1 MYGTYKIYKDGKLIT
16 EQKNKLTVLGRA
28 NALKAMLGQNQY
40 FANSFGIG
48 VSSLANSTNT
58 TFLDMTDLD
67 FTVGKFPISMG
78 TLGTA
83 QDSSTDGLVY
93 TSRITDTSRY
103 YITEIGLFSNVVNG
117 AVDVDDLTIFNFED
131 GDPIK
136 ETPSTSSI
144 AYTAIPIGNPTT
156 ITLNGHG
163 FINNDTINFT
173 TSGTLPT
180 GIDATTTYYV
190 VNSTTNTFQL
200 AITKAG
206 TAIATTTTGS
216 GTHTINPTTV
226 YVNESL
232 FSSKRGVSL
241 VSDNL
246 NYRIGND
253 AIKITGNKTMFY
265 DDIITNLSDTSPADK
280 FTLAAYNPFNTTH
293 TVDVKFTSSSET
305 ITYPFYLGAK
315 KYNVVSLARGNSNF
329 NWSGVSKIEIAPQT
343 LISNAFTIT
352 AANQAVVT
360 LSGHGFEA
368 GNAIQISTTGALPS
382 PLNTTTTYYVKYI
395 NANTFNLS
403 LTPTGA
409 SISTLGGSQSGT
421 HTILSHIIFDGLRV
435 KYNKPEDAVDGLV
448 SRAVL
453 AAPIEKD
460 SGSIIDIQYILSMGL
475 DTV

>member
-48 VSSLANSTNT
+48 VSSLANSENT

-117 AVDVDDLTIFNFED
+117 AVEVDDLTIFNFED

-206 TAIATTTTGS
+206 TAIATTTAGS
-216 GTHTINPTTV
+216 GTHTIKPTTV
-226 YVNESL
+226 YVSESL
-232 FSSKRGVSL
+232 FSDRRGASI
-241 VSDNL
+241 VSDL
-246 NYRIGND
+246 AYYRIGNN
-253 AIKITGNKTMFY
+253 AIKITGNKTVFY
-265 DDIITNLSDTSPADK
+265 DDIITDLSYVGPADN
-280 FTLAAYNPFNTTH
+280 FTLAAYNPFNVTH
-293 TVDVKFTSSSET
+293 TVNLKFTSSSNST
-305 ITYPFYLGAK
+305 VTYSFSLAGN
-315 KYNVVSLARGNSNF
+315 KYNVVSLPRENVSFDWSN
-329 NWSGVSKIEIAPQT
+329 VSKIEIYP
-343 LISNAFTIT
+343 
-352 AANQAVVT
+352 
-360 LSGHGFEA
+360 
-368 GNAIQISTTGALPS
+368 
-382 PLNTTTTYYVKYI
+382 
-395 NANTFNLS
+395 
-403 LTPTGA
+403 
-409 SISTLGGSQSGT
+409 STLGTSPEGT
-421 HTILSHIIFDGLRV
+421 PEFIILDGLRV
-435 KYNKPEDAVDGLV
+435 KYNKPKDAVDGLV

-453 AAPIEKD
+453 SEENYIEKD
-460 SGSIIDIQYILSMGL
+460 AGSIIDIQYILSMGL